1 MIFRILVGEP
11 LYKLRRPGWQLERQA
26 QGTYCHETNAPL
38 PLAQRNLG
46 NPQAA
51 DLEANAG
58 WFLLQL
64 R

>member
-1 MIFRILVGEP
+1 MGEP
-11 LYKLRRPGWQLERQA
+11 LYKLRRPGWQLERQV
-26 QGTYCHETNAPL
+26 QGTYHHETNAPL
-38 PLAQRNLG
+38 PPAESNLG

-58 WFLLQL
+58 RFPLQL